1 MAVVDINSLQLKELA
16 KSISDATGAKGASL
30 TVKDR
35 DFLLQKTSEFLGDS
49 KRLIVTNRKQRG
61 DGYFVLDISNRGY
74 RLLSSRSVSRSEYT
88 YSFEKNVFKLNGR
101 VIDQSFLVQFI
112 KMFDTITSTI
122 DNGEYEVIEENE

>member
-1 MAVVDINSLQLKELA
+1 M
-16 KSISDATGAKGASL
+16 
-30 TVKDR
+30 
-35 DFLLQKTSEFLGDS
+35 
-49 KRLIVTNRKQRG
+49 TNRKQRS

-122 DNGEYEVIEENE
+122 DNGEYEVIEEMNEG

>member
-30 TVKDR
+30 IEKDR

-61 DGYFVLDISNRGY
+61 DGYFVLDISTRGY

-101 VIDQSFLVQFI
+101 VIDQSFLVQFM